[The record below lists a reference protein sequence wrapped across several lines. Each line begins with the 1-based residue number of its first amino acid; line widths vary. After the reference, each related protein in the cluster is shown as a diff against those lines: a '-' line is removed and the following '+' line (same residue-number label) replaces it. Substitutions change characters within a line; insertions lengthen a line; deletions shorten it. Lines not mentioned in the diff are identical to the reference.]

1 MDATTNSDMRWYVM
15 TLNYFKDHMFDLLN
29 DSDLLDVYD
38 IETIEG
44 GYRVIVHDGAVFNV
58 TITEATP
65 KDNIVELFPGK

>member
-1 MDATTNSDMRWYVM
+1 M

-44 GYRVIVHDGAVFNV
+44 GYRVTVKDGSLFQVIMSKA
-58 TITEATP
+58 EP
-65 KDNIVELFPGK
+65 KDNILQLFPGREDE